1 MTLGRARV
9 IKAYS
14 TAPGADALRDPS
26 IHGARPPMARR
37 IPAAV
42 IDAKAEAGRIVE
54 AARGSAAEVAS
65 EAAKEAREREV
76 ARVAA
81 ELVALRITEEARAT
95 REIDR
100 TIAIATLLAERIV
113 GEALVL
119 DPARIG
125 ALAVEAL
132 KETRGARK
140 IRIESS
146 PADVDALERIL
157 AELAPTVGA
166 SVIAVEPN
174 AELARGSLVVHTE
187 LGRVDARLE
196 PQLGRL
202 AEALRETMMAE
213 QRR

>member
-14 TAPGADALRDPS
+14 TAPGVEALRDAS
-26 IHGARPPMARR
+26 IHGARPAMARR

-42 IDAKAEAGRIVE
+42 IDAKAEAARIVE
-54 AARGSAAEVAS
+54 AARASAAEVAS

-81 ELVALRITEEARAT
+81 ELVALRITEETRAT

-140 IRIESS
+140 VRIEAAPS
-146 PADVDALERIL
+146 DVEALDRIL
-157 AELAPTVGA
+157 AELAPAVGA
-166 SVIAVEPN
+166 SVVAVEPN
-174 AELARGSLVVHTE
+174 ADLARGSLVVHTE

>member
-14 TAPGADALRDPS
+14 TAPGAEALRESS
-26 IHGARPPMARR
+26 IHGVPAPKARR

-42 IDAKAEAGRIVE
+42 IDAKAEATRILD
-54 AARGSAAEVAS
+54 AARASATEVAHA
-65 EAAKEAREREV
+65 AAKEAREREV
-76 ARVAA
+76 ARIAA
-81 ELVALRITEEARAT
+81 EHVALRLTEEVRAT

-140 IRIESS
+140 VRIEAAPS
-146 PADVDALERIL
+146 DVDALARIL
-157 AELAPTVGA
+157 AELAPEIGV
-166 SVIAVEPN
+166 SVSAVEPN
-174 AELARGSLVVHTE
+174 AELTRGSLVVHTE

-213 QRR
+213 RRQ

>member
-1 MTLGRARV
+1 
-9 IKAYS
+9 
-14 TAPGADALRDPS
+14 
-26 IHGARPPMARR
+26 MARR

-42 IDAKAEAGRIVE
+42 IDAQAEAALILE
-54 AARGSAAEVAS
+54 HARGSAAEVAS
-65 EAAKEAREREV
+65 EAAREAREREV

-81 ELVALRITEEARAT
+81 ELVALRITEETRAT

-140 IRIESS
+140 VRIESS
-146 PADVDALERIL
+146 PADVEALERIL

-213 QRR
+213 QRP

>member
-1 MTLGRARV
+1 MSLGRARV
-9 IKAYS
+9 IKAFA
-14 TAPGADALRDPS
+14 TAPGAAAAATIRAP
-26 IHGARPPMARR
+26 ARR

-42 IDAKAEAGRIVE
+42 LDAKAEAAKIVE
-54 AARGSAAEVAS
+54 QARAAAAGVAAD
-65 EAAKEAREREV
+65 AAKEAREKET

-81 ELVALRITEEARAT
+81 ELVALRVTEEAKAA

-113 GEALVL
+113 GEALAA

-140 IRIESS
+140 VRIE
-146 PADVDALERIL
+146 AAREDVPELQRIL
-157 AELAPTVGA
+157 AALGEGIA
-166 SVIAVEPN
+166 SVEPSD
-174 AELARGSLVVHTE
+174 ELGRGSLVVHTE
-187 LGRVDARLE
+187 LGRVDARLQ
-196 PQLGRL
+196 PQLARL

-213 QRR
+213 RRS